1 MHREHFQLDHR
12 LEPRMVSGERL
23 DVEGREF
30 VVTVGVEEDLVNLAG
45 FELLEG
51 EDPSGYSHVDY
62 FSSFRA
68 KP

>member
-1 MHREHFQLDHR
+1 MHGEHLQLDHR

-30 VVTVGVEEDLVNLAG
+30 VVAVGVEEELKNFAW

-51 EDPSGYSHVDY
+51 EDPS
-62 FSSFRA
+62 R
-68 KP
+68 